1 MSPGGKWTTYR
12 AMARDTIDTAIRE
25 HGLEAGS
32 CRTMGLQL
40 EGAQDWSPTLYIR
53 LVQDYGLESEVS
65 PGFQLG
71 GVGSSLNQTPAEL
84 GQRSGEP
91 NGSWGRGSANRNKI
105 SNCSSPSPFS
115 FLLSLTVSCLK
126 TL

>member
-25 HGLEAGS
+25 HGLRAGS

-65 PGFQLG
+65 AGFHFG
-71 GVGSSLNQTPAEL
+71 GVGPPLNQTAAEL
-84 GQRSGEP
+84 GQRHGDP
-91 NGSWGRGSANRNKI
+91 DGSWGRDGANRNKLN
-105 SNCSSPSPFS
+105 NCSSSSPFS
-115 FLLSLTVSCLK
+115 FLLNLTVSCLK
-126 TL
+126 ML